1 MIKTKELYDLSH
13 TAAAPLLENTEYAWE
28 ALAGIKAFIL
38 ELGATLSPELYEKR
52 GENVWVAK
60 SATVAPTALI
70 NGPCIIMEDAE
81 VRHCAF
87 VRGSAIIGKGALL
100 GNSCEIKN
108 AILFDGAQVPHFN
121 YIGDSIVGYKS
132 HFGAGSIT
140 SNIKSDKT
148 NIVIRTAD
156 GSIETGLRKIGGIVG
171 DNVEIGCNAVL
182 CPGTVIGKNSNV
194 YPLVRVRGVIP
205 ANSICKDAGVVVIKS
220 PM

>member
-1 MIKTKELYDLSH
+1 MIKTKDLYDLSH
-13 TAAAPLLENTEYAWE
+13 TAAAPLLEKCEYPWE
-28 ALAGIKAFIL
+28 ALSGIKAFIL
-38 ELGATLSPELYEKR
+38 ELGSTLDPELYEKR
-52 GENVWVAK
+52 GEDVWIAK

-70 NGPCIIMEDAE
+70 NGPCIIMENAE

-87 VRGSAIIGKGALL
+87 VRGSAIIGNGALL

-108 AILFDGAQVPHFN
+108 AILFDGAQIPHFN
-121 YIGDSIVGYKS
+121 YIGDSVVGYKS

-148 NIVIRTAD
+148 NIAIRM
-156 GSIETGLRKIGGIVG
+156 GGEKLETGLRKIGGIVG

-205 ANSICKDAGVVVIKS
+205 ANSICKESDIVVEKI
-220 PM
+220 

>member
-1 MIKTKELYDLSH
+1 MIKTTELYDLTK
-13 TAAAPLLENTEYAWE
+13 TAASPLLEKFEYPWE
-28 ALAGIKAFIL
+28 ALSGIKDFIIG
-38 ELGATLSPELYEKR
+38 LGQTLDPAVYEKK
-52 GENVWVAK
+52 GENVWIAK
-60 SATVAPTALI
+60 SATVAPSALI

-87 VRGSAIIGKGALL
+87 VRGSALIGRRALL

-108 AILFDGAQVPHFN
+108 AILFDGAQIPHFN

-148 NIVIRTAD
+148 NIVIRF
-156 GSIETGLRKIGGIVG
+156 GEKSMETGLRKIGGIVG

-205 ANSICKDAGVVVIKS
+205 ANSICKDAGVVVTKR
-220 PM
+220 

>member
-1 MIKTKELYDLSH
+1 MIKTKDLYDLSH
-13 TAAAPLLENTEYAWE
+13 TAAAPLLEKCEYPWE
-28 ALAGIKAFIL
+28 ALSGIKAFIL
-38 ELGATLSPELYEKR
+38 ELGGTLDPELYEKR
-52 GENVWVAK
+52 GENVWIAK

-70 NGPCIIMEDAE
+70 NGPCIIMENAE

-87 VRGSAIIGKGALL
+87 VRGSAIIGNGALL

-108 AILFDGAQVPHFN
+108 AILFDGAQIPHFN
-121 YIGDSIVGYKS
+121 YIGDSVVGYKS

-148 NIVIRTAD
+148 NIAIRMGED
-156 GSIETGLRKIGGIVG
+156 KLETGLRKIGGIVG

-205 ANSICKDAGVVVIKS
+205 ANSICKESGIIVEKI
-220 PM
+220 

>member
-1 MIKTKELYDLSH
+1 MIKTTELYDLTK
-13 TAAAPLLENTEYAWE
+13 TAASPLLEKFEYPWE
-28 ALAGIKAFIL
+28 ALSGIKDFIIG
-38 ELGATLSPELYEKR
+38 LGQTLDPAVYEKK
-52 GENVWVAK
+52 GENVWIAK
-60 SATVAPTALI
+60 SATVAPSALI

-87 VRGSAIIGKGALL
+87 VRGSALIGKGALL

-108 AILFDGAQVPHFN
+108 AILFDGAQIPHFN

-148 NIVIRTAD
+148 NIVIRF
-156 GSIETGLRKIGGIVG
+156 GEKSMETGLRKIGGIVG

-205 ANSICKDAGVVVIKS
+205 ANSICKDAGVVVTKR
-220 PM
+220 

>member
-1 MIKTKELYDLSH
+1 MIKTTELYDLTK
-13 TAAAPLLENTEYAWE
+13 TAASPLLEKFEYPWE
-28 ALAGIKAFIL
+28 AISGIKDFIIG
-38 ELGATLSPELYEKR
+38 LGQTLDPAVYEKK
-52 GENVWVAK
+52 GENVWIAK
-60 SATVAPTALI
+60 SATVAPSALI

-87 VRGSAIIGKGALL
+87 VRGSALIGRRALL

-108 AILFDGAQVPHFN
+108 AILFDGAQIPHFN

-148 NIVIRTAD
+148 NIVIRF
-156 GSIETGLRKIGGIVG
+156 GEKSMETGLRKIGGIVG

-205 ANSICKDAGVVVIKS
+205 ANSICKDAGVVVTKR
-220 PM
+220 